1 MVWNMRLD
9 SKSKKNLLGASLR
22 EMEDLIAE
30 IGEPRFRARQIYTGI
45 YRRRLRDWGGFTDL
59 SLPLRQKLAA
69 RFDIQYP
76 REVHVFESSDG
87 TRRYLL
93 EVARGN
99 RIESV
104 YIPEDKRDTFCI
116 STQVGCAVG
125 CLFCVTGKLKMRHN
139 LTAGEIVGQILT
151 LQADRPTTLKR
162 LNLVFMGMGE
172 PLLNY
177 DNVMAA
183 LRLITDPLGMSISP
197 RRITLS
203 TAGIVPGLERLAGE
217 NLVPNLAISLSAT
230 TDEVRDALIPINRKW
245 NLATL
250 LAACRGFPLEP
261 RRRIT
266 FEYVLIAG
274 TNDSPE
280 DAQRLV
286 KLLKGLRTKV
296 NLIPLNS
303 DPWVPHEAP
312 SEERVLAF
320 QQILVDHHVT
330 AYIRRPRG
338 TDISAACGM
347 LAGRSQE
354 SGVRSQEKSKNRM
367 VQGERG
373 RWPPSGIDLLP
384 RQKA

>member
-1 MVWNMRLD
+1 MQPDCNGKTNVV
-9 SKSKKNLLGASLR
+9 GASLR
-22 EMEDLIAE
+22 EIEDLAAE
-30 IGEPRFRARQIYTGI
+30 IGEPRFRARQIYAGI
-45 YRRRLRDWGGFTDL
+45 YDRHLRDWDRFTDL
-59 SLPLRQKLAA
+59 SSSLRQKLAA
-69 RFDIQYP
+69 RFDIRYP
-76 REVHVFESSDG
+76 RTEQVFESSDG

-93 EVARGN
+93 EVSGGN

-116 STQVGCAVG
+116 STQVGCPVG

-139 LTAGEIVGQILT
+139 LTAAEIVGQVLA
-151 LQADRPTTLKR
+151 LQADRPTLLKR

-183 LRLITDPLGMSISP
+183 LRLITDPAGMSISP

-203 TAGIVPGLERLAGE
+203 TSGIVPGLERLAGE
-217 NLVPNLAISLSAT
+217 DIVPNLAISLSAT
-230 TDEVRDALIPINRKW
+230 TDEVRDTLIPINRKW
-245 NLATL
+245 NIAAL
-250 LAACRGFPLEP
+250 LDACRAFPLEP

-266 FEYVLIAG
+266 FEYILIAE

-280 DAQRLV
+280 DAHRLV

-296 NLIPLNS
+296 NLIPLNA
-303 DPWVPHEAP
+303 DPWVPFTP
-312 SEERVLAF
+312 PDEEHVLAF
-320 QQILVDHHVT
+320 QKILTDNHIT

-354 SGVRSQEKSKNRM
+354 SGIRSQ
-367 VQGERG
+367 
-373 RWPPSGIDLLP
+373 
-384 RQKA
+384 